1 MMSDQSQNIQEE
13 TNKDDVASS
22 PAPRGRAPR
31 GRNPAPKPRRKA
43 RPYKRMPQET
53 LSLRVRDMKKK
64 LSVLQSKTVLI
75 EDRLGMH
82 EEEIQL
88 RLEEETT
95 SENK

>member
-1 MMSDQSQNIQEE
+1 MSEQSPNIVEE

-22 PAPRGRAPR
+22 AAPRGRAPR

-64 LSVLQSKTVLI
+64 LAVLQSKTVLI

-88 RLEEETT
+88 RLDEETT
-95 SENK
+95 PEKQ